1 MLHILYKILGRVSV
15 ISDLQG
21 IDFVL
26 LYQRPEPVVAIVIVH
41 KIVTA
46 QCKDAA
52 LRIRRIRQSV
62 PLGGLLQLLGREKEM
77 RQHIQLAVF
86 LNDRHDEELAEELA
100 QDTFFKAMK
109 SYENFRGDCKITT
122 WLCQIA
128 KHSFFL
134 YEKHRKRNID
144 LNSVENEIVDTNSI
158 EILLGQREQAFG
170 IHKLLHNLPEPYKE
184 VFSLRVL
191 GELSYQD
198 IAKLFGK
205 TESWAR
211 VTFHRAKL
219 KIIEQVKEES
229 YE

>member
-1 MLHILYKILGRVSV
+1 MNTPNFSDIYTLYFEDVYKY
-15 ISDLQG
+15 
-21 IDFVL
+21 L
-26 LYQRPEPVVAIVIVH
+26 L
-41 KIVTA
+41 
-46 QCKDAA
+46 A
-52 LRIRRIRQSV
+52 LC
-62 PLGGLLQLLGREKEM
+62 
-77 RQHIQLAVF
+77 
-86 LNDRHDEELAEELA
+86 HDEELAEELA

-158 EILLGQREQAFG
+158 AILLGQREQAFG

-205 TESWAR
+205 TECWAR

>member
-1 MLHILYKILGRVSV
+1 M
-15 ISDLQG
+15 
-21 IDFVL
+21 
-26 LYQRPEPVVAIVIVH
+26 
-41 KIVTA
+41 
-46 QCKDAA
+46 
-52 LRIRRIRQSV
+52 
-62 PLGGLLQLLGREKEM
+62 
-77 RQHIQLAVF
+77 
-86 LNDRHDEELAEELA
+86 
-100 QDTFFKAMK
+100 
-109 SYENFRGDCKITT
+109 
-122 WLCQIA
+122 
-128 KHSFFL
+128 

-198 IAKLFGK
+198 IAKLFCK

>member
-1 MLHILYKILGRVSV
+1 MNTPNFSDIYTLYFEDVYKY
-15 ISDLQG
+15 
-21 IDFVL
+21 L
-26 LYQRPEPVVAIVIVH
+26 L
-41 KIVTA
+41 
-46 QCKDAA
+46 A
-52 LRIRRIRQSV
+52 LC
-62 PLGGLLQLLGREKEM
+62 
-77 RQHIQLAVF
+77 
-86 LNDRHDEELAEELA
+86 HDEELAEELA

-109 SYENFRGDCKITT
+109 SYENFRG
-122 WLCQIA
+122 
-128 KHSFFL
+128 
-134 YEKHRKRNID
+134 D

>member
-1 MLHILYKILGRVSV
+1 MRT
-15 ISDLQG
+15 
-21 IDFVL
+21 F
-26 LYQRPEPVVAIVIVH
+26 E
-41 KIVTA
+41 VT
-46 QCKDAA
+46 
-52 LRIRRIRQSV
+52 V
-62 PLGGLLQLLGREKEM
+62 
-77 RQHIQLAVF
+77 
-86 LNDRHDEELAEELA
+86 
-100 QDTFFKAMK
+100 
-109 SYENFRGDCKITT
+109 KITT

-205 TESWAR
+205 NR
-211 VTFHRAKL
+211 KL
-219 KIIEQVKEES
+219 GKSKPFIELN
-229 YE
+229 

>member
-1 MLHILYKILGRVSV
+1 MNTPNFSDIYTLYFEDVYKY
-15 ISDLQG
+15 
-21 IDFVL
+21 L
-26 LYQRPEPVVAIVIVH
+26 L
-41 KIVTA
+41 
-46 QCKDAA
+46 A
-52 LRIRRIRQSV
+52 LC
-62 PLGGLLQLLGREKEM
+62 
-77 RQHIQLAVF
+77 
-86 LNDRHDEELAEELA
+86 HDDELAEELA

-211 VTFHRAKL
+211 VTFHSAKL

>member
-1 MLHILYKILGRVSV
+1 MLW
-15 ISDLQG
+15 
-21 IDFVL
+21 
-26 LYQRPEPVVAIVIVH
+26 AIEA
-41 KIVTA
+41 KEFLEDCFA
-46 QCKDAA
+46 QVFDNIKE
-52 LRIRRIRQSV
+52 V
-62 PLGGLLQLLGREKEM
+62 REYLSEEGM
-77 RQHIQLAVF
+77 DVDEIT
-86 LNDRHDEELAEELA
+86 DEELAEELA

>member
-1 MLHILYKILGRVSV
+1 MNTPNFSDIYTLYFEDVYKY
-15 ISDLQG
+15 
-21 IDFVL
+21 L
-26 LYQRPEPVVAIVIVH
+26 L
-41 KIVTA
+41 
-46 QCKDAA
+46 A
-52 LRIRRIRQSV
+52 LC
-62 PLGGLLQLLGREKEM
+62 
-77 RQHIQLAVF
+77 
-86 LNDRHDEELAEELA
+86 HDEELAEELA

-109 SYENFRGDCKITT
+109 SYENFRGD
-122 WLCQIA
+122 
-128 KHSFFL
+128 
-134 YEKHRKRNID
+134 RKRNID

>member
-1 MLHILYKILGRVSV
+1 MNTPNFSDIYTLYFEDVYKY
-15 ISDLQG
+15 
-21 IDFVL
+21 L
-26 LYQRPEPVVAIVIVH
+26 L
-41 KIVTA
+41 
-46 QCKDAA
+46 A
-52 LRIRRIRQSV
+52 LC
-62 PLGGLLQLLGREKEM
+62 
-77 RQHIQLAVF
+77 
-86 LNDRHDEELAEELA
+86 HDEELAEELA

-109 SYENFRGDCKITT
+109 SYENFRGDSKITT